1 MASSDWP
8 ERVGRGELL
17 FHRERSVGPGT
28 TAKQKGWR
36 RHLRKRICCLAV
48 RIRRPIAGLRWR
60 TDNDRVRAFSLIF
73 RQNFGS
79 RDPGASQGRMI
90 RTRTVRAK
98 LGLARRRLRL
108 GLAWMFEKQAS
119 DSFLP
124 TRPGSLNSAAG
135 QRDFGLVSVPA
146 FDLADQQ
153 RSRGPDHFLKR
164 HAD

>member
-8 ERVGRGELL
+8 ERVGRGEPL

-48 RIRRPIAGLRWR
+48 RIRRPVAGQRRR

-73 RQNFGS
+73 RQNSGS
-79 RDPGASQGRMI
+79 RDPGANQGRLI
-90 RTRTVRAK
+90 RTRTVHAM
-98 LGLARRRLRL
+98 LGLARRRLPL
-108 GLAWMFEKQAS
+108 SLARMFEKQAS
-119 DSFLP
+119 GPFLP
-124 TRPGSLNSAAG
+124 RGPGSLNSAAG

-153 RSRGPDHFLKR
+153 RSRGPDHFLER